1 MGGIG
6 RGRARNLLIYL
17 ALFVFFGALY
27 FNWGLAFGKVGG
39 YTYADA
45 LLNADHKRVV
55 RDLTVV
61 AANHDRTDAHPL
73 FVLFL
78 NPVGVLVT
86 RVIGSALVVAVLMN
100 SVAGALCV
108 VLAYAFFRRTGSSG
122 FYAFAFAAILGF
134 SSTHIFFG
142 STPETWAFAAL
153 GVILLFF
160 FAVVAPGR
168 TSAFL
173 PAGIFA
179 AGMLTPNAV
188 PAALAFA
195 TGLYKR
201 VSFRFVITKTLIF
214 GLVITGCAAALSIV
228 QKLLY
233 PRSTV
238 FFLPDVYRYEFG
250 AYSPVVKYSGGLGL
264 NYVWARLIDL
274 GGVFFLFNVVA
285 PEAVVRWYS
294 AGGICLP
301 LKPFVDVDLPRLS
314 PLGIA
319 AAVIWV
325 GLIVWAAY
333 SFIRYKET
341 RTPVL
346 IGLLLTLAFN
356 VLFYLFYGTTLYVYA
371 ISTAFPLLASIAL
384 ALRPYDRPGNKTFY
398 VLAGVL
404 SCFLVLELV
413 NNLRFLYQIL
423 GAFRDYPFPLAP

>member
-1 MGGIG
+1 
-6 RGRARNLLIYL
+6 
-17 ALFVFFGALY
+17 
-27 FNWGLAFGKVGG
+27 
-39 YTYADA
+39 
-45 LLNADHKRVV
+45 
-55 RDLTVV
+55 
-61 AANHDRTDAHPL
+61 
-73 FVLFL
+73 
-78 NPVGVLVT
+78 
-86 RVIGSALVVAVLMN
+86 MN

-122 FYAFAFAAILGF
+122 FYAFAFA
-134 SSTHIFFG
+134 
-142 STPETWAFAAL
+142 
-153 GVILLFF
+153 
-160 FAVVAPGR
+160 VVAPGR

-179 AGMLTPNAV
+179 AGMLTTNAA

-250 AYSPVVKYSGGLGL
+250 AYSPVVKYSGSLGL
-264 NYVWARLIDL
+264 NYVWARLVDL

-301 LKPFVDVDLPRLS
+301 LKPFVNVDLPRLS

-333 SFIRYKET
+333 SFIRYKKT

-356 VLFYLFYGTTLYVYA
+356 VLFYFVYGTALYVYA

-404 SCFLVLELV
+404 SCLLVLELA

-423 GAFRDYPFPLAP
+423 GAFRDYPLPLTP